1 MAYRLSD
8 IARAIDAELLG
19 DGELEISSVAS
30 PEHASVH
37 DIALAMDPKYAADL
51 PKGNARCA
59 MLWPGAD
66 WQGMGLQ
73 AALVAPRPRYAL
85 SALSAAVDRGQGYAS
100 GIHKTAVIDPC
111 LLYTSD
117 AADDMQC

>member
-1 MAYRLSD
+1 MAYKLSD

-51 PKGNARCA
+51 PKGKARCA

-85 SALSAAVDRGQGYAS
+85 SALSGG
-100 GIHKTAVIDPC
+100 
-111 LLYTSD
+111 
-117 AADDMQC
+117 

>member
-1 MAYRLSD
+1 MAYKLSD

-51 PKGNARCA
+51 PKGKARCA
-59 MLWPGAD
+59 MLWPVPIGRAWD
-66 WQGMGLQ
+66 CR
-73 AALVAPRPRYAL
+73 RPWLHRAR
-85 SALSAAVDRGQGYAS
+85 AMRCRHCRS
-100 GIHKTAVIDPC
+100 G
-111 LLYTSD
+111 
-117 AADDMQC
+117 